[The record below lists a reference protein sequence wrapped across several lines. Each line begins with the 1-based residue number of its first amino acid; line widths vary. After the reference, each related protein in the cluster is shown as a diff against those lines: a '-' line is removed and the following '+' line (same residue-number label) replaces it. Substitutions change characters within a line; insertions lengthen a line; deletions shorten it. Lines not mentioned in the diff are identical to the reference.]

1 MGRKKYELTVGR
13 KKDVKNLT
21 RTDDGH
27 IINQHKVVFTE
38 ADKRQLESLVN
49 SANRKRK
56 RMKEHEANLFRTAK
70 GIPKKQKIGQVQS
83 MGQESDFIL
92 QPKSKSLQRFET
104 REQFDNYIKNL
115 QRVTR
120 RDYIPMRVALY
131 KENHLKAIKKMLG
144 DDNDVYTKIKE
155 MDLQTYMDTVA
166 SDIDFL
172 EIGYVY
178 LDIKRETKLEAM
190 RSALKLKTG

>member
-1 MGRKKYELTVGR
+1 M
-13 KKDVKNLT
+13 
-21 RTDDGH
+21 
-27 IINQHKVVFTE
+27 
-38 ADKRQLESLVN
+38 KR
-49 SANRKRK
+49 
-56 RMKEHEANLFRTAK
+56 
-70 GIPKKQKIGQVQS
+70 
-83 MGQESDFIL
+83 L

-144 DDNDVYTKIKE
+144 DDNDVYEKIKE

>member
-1 MGRKKYELTVGR
+1 MGRKKYELSVGR
-13 KKDVKNLT
+13 KKGVGNLT

-38 ADKRQLESLVN
+38 ADKKQLESLVN

-56 RMKEHEANLFRTAK
+56 RMKEHEANIFRSAK
-70 GIPKKQKIGQVQS
+70 GVRKNQK
-83 MGQESDFIL
+83 MGQLQTMGHESDFIL

-131 KENHLKAIKKMLG
+131 KENHLKAIKKTLG
-144 DDNDVYTKIKE
+144 DDNDVYEKIKE

-178 LDIKRETKLEAM
+178 LEIQRETKLEAM